1 MKRARNKDALA
12 AQPFKVLKSTTVGQ
26 CGAEITRLEAM
37 LADERAAS
45 QATLADERAAWE
57 AKCADFHLQ
66 IANLEAS
73 QKAANK
79 ACADLVTQQFTRHQ
93 QRLAAIQDL
102 ASYAQAGLQHS
113 ADALLGWVAVGR
125 KSRRRECTALRRGQS
140 RGCTFTA
147 LGHAATNILPPCS
160 FDSMR

>member
-26 CGAEITRLEAM
+26 CGAEITRLE
-37 LADERAAS
+37 
-45 QATLADERAAWE
+45 ATLADERAAWE